1 MVARRI
7 APHLL
12 LLLPSLAAADLRVPS
27 ALEEVTVYPGS
38 ALVTRR
44 ARTSVPPG
52 EVRIFL
58 EGLTPR
64 LLDDSVRVET
74 TGSARARI
82 LGITVEAQPLTES
95 TSAPLRA
102 AEEALRA
109 LEERDRELQD
119 EAAIAAKKREFLDAL
134 RATYAKDRSENLG
147 ARGGNP
153 KEWASMVD
161 YLGKEYAAI
170 QQRVRRVEADRRD
183 LAPKIDAARADLNRL
198 RSTGAKAGKRV
209 AIDLAVARE
218 GSLAIEVVYRVPDAS
233 WRPAWDAR
241 LDPATGKMELGLQAV
256 VEQRT
261 GEDWQGV
268 TLAVS
273 TARPEQRIHLSELEP
288 LYLRKA
294 RPRGP
299 YLQKR
304 AAAPSMAGSASESY
318 AYDDADLEAMPPPAR
333 FEEGIVATTVTAAG
347 KASVPSTGEAR
358 KSQLGIFA
366 LETKLT
372 RTASPRLDERAYLLA
387 EAKNDTGVP
396 LFAGPVELFVGGA
409 YTGRSSL
416 ADVPPDGELKLAFG
430 PDPRIRVERKVL
442 ERSRDESGLFS
453 KTEEIRYRTRTT
465 VKNHHA
471 AVVELV
477 LRDLVPVSQDED
489 IGVRVLDGTTRPDA
503 ADEAKPG
510 VKAWTLKL
518 APGEERVIELRYA
531 ISYPKGQTI
540 EGLP

>member
-1 MVARRI
+1 MSPRLPVA
-7 APHLL
+7 LV
-12 LLLPSLAAADLRVPS
+12 LLLPSLAVADLRVPS
-27 ALEEVTVYPGS
+27 TLEEVTVYSGS

-44 ARTSVPPG
+44 ARTNVPAG
-52 EVRIFL
+52 EVRVYL

-74 TGSARARI
+74 SGSARARI

-102 AEEALRA
+102 AEDALRA
-109 LEERDRELQD
+109 LEDRDRELQD
-119 EAAIAAKKREFLDAL
+119 DAAIAAKKREFLDAL
-134 RATYAKDRSENLG
+134 RATYAKERSENLG

-161 YLGKEYAAI
+161 WLGKEYAAI
-170 QQRVRRVEADRRD
+170 QQRVRRVEADRRE
-183 LAPKIDAARADLNRL
+183 LAPKIDAARADVNRL

-209 AIDLAVARE
+209 AIDLAVVRE
-218 GSLAIEVVYRVPDAS
+218 GTIAVELGYRVPDAS

-241 LDPATGKMELGLQAV
+241 LDPANGKMELGLQAV

-273 TARPEQRIHLSELEP
+273 TARPEQRVHVSELEP

-299 YLQKR
+299 YLQKS
-304 AAAPSMAGSASESY
+304 AAAPSMAGAANEAY
-318 AYDDADLEAMPPPAR
+318 AYDDAADYAAMPPAR
-333 FEEGIVATTVTAAG
+333 FEEGIVATTVTATG

-358 KSQLGIFA
+358 KSPLGVFA
-366 LETKLT
+366 LEARLT
-372 RTASPRLDERAYLLA
+372 RTSSPRLDERAYLLA
-387 EAKNDTGVP
+387 EAKNGTGVP

-409 YTGRSSL
+409 YAGRSSL
-416 ADVPPDGELKLAFG
+416 VDVPPDGEVKLAFG
-430 PDPRIRVERKVL
+430 PDPRIRVDRKVL

-471 AVVELV
+471 AAVELV

-489 IGVRVLDGTTRPDA
+489 IGVRMLEGTTKPDA

-531 ISYPKGQTI
+531 IRYPKGMAI